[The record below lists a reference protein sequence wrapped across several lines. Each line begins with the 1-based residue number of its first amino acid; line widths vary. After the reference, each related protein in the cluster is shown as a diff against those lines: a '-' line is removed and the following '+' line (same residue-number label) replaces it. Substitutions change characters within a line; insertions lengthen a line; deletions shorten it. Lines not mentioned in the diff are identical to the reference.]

1 MNKLL
6 KLSDVL
12 AQLKI
17 KRTSFY
23 YLRKSGAFPEPIYI
37 TNSKKGMRWRE
48 EDIEYFL
55 EQREKLKTLINA

>member
-1 MNKLL
+1 MSKLL

-12 AQLKI
+12 ERLKI

-37 TNSKKGMRWRE
+37 TNSSKSMRWRE
-48 EDIEYFL
+48 EDVEYFL
-55 EQREKLKTLINA
+55 DQREQFKNL